1 MDLQVK
7 KLKVEIFA
15 TTMKNSD
22 TGTYHHRKGRVT
34 HSPS

>member
-15 TTMKNSD
+15 ATMKNSD
-22 TGTYHHRKGRVT
+22 TGTYHHPNGRGT
-34 HSPS
+34 HSPN